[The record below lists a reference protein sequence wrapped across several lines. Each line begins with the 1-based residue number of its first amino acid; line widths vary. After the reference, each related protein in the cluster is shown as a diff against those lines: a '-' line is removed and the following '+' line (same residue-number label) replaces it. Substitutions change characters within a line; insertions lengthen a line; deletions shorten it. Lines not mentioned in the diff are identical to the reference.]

1 MPAAIFNRYSI
12 FSNVFL
18 VTPST
23 FTWPAVRLVTGANEE
38 RILAAITLL
47 SELTR
52 ASLPAAPSWSAI
64 AKFISLS
71 LASLAV
77 PITPSNS
84 APHASP
90 PSSPPCGG
98 PLSTDAIT
106 QFSFLLL

>member
-52 ASLPAAPSWSAI
+52 ASLPAAPSWSAV
-64 AKFISLS
+64 AKPLNLS
-71 LASLAV
+71 RAVFAPLIASL
-77 PITPSNS
+77 NS
-84 APHASP
+84 APHA
-90 PSSPPCGG
+90 SPPCGG
-98 PLSTDAIT
+98 PLSTDVIT